1 MFAEITRRLAAQ
13 PLLAVMAAALSI
25 LIAILGLVPS
35 VYAAQVMGRFA
46 THGQMGTLVT
56 MSVGLV
62 VAIMA
67 ELTLRWLRHRLL
79 EGVCLAADDTLCV
92 QVVSRA
98 GEDELGRAVGALEM
112 VASTYSA
119 AKIAA
124 FMDVAAVILYLA
136 TLWLLSAGIGV
147 AATAVMIIAIGVE
160 LAMSR
165 VAMVAGA
172 GRDGARGAIF
182 AAQPGGGVIPA
193 MVAWMDRGSTVAR
206 VGNVRESAM
215 GATNSLSYAFVL
227 AVGAVMVVDGTLS
240 PGTLF
245 GIGLIASRAV
255 GMALKATSMLAEL
268 QRGQPAMEAVI
279 RFLREERVS
288 DAREAM
294 SRPARPLHSPGIL
307 GGQS

>member
-1 MFAEITRRLAAQ
+1 MFSEITRRLAAQ
-13 PLLAVMAAALSI
+13 PLLAVMAATLSI
-25 LIAILGLVPS
+25 LIALLGLMPS
-35 VYAAQVMGRFA
+35 VYAAQVMGRFT

-67 ELTLRWLRHRLL
+67 EVTLRSLRHRLL
-79 EGVCLAADDTLCV
+79 EGVCLTADDTLCV

-98 GEDELGRAVGALEM
+98 NEAELGRAVGALEM
-112 VASTYSA
+112 VGATYSA

-124 FMDVAAVILYLA
+124 FMDVAAVILYLGA
-136 TLWLLSAGIGV
+136 LWLLSPGIGI
-147 AATAVMIIAIGVE
+147 AATAAMIIAIGVE

-165 VAMVAGA
+165 IAMVAGA

-182 AAQPGGGVIPA
+182 AAQPGGGVIAA
-193 MVAWMDRGSTVAR
+193 MMAWMDRGSTVAR
-206 VGNVRESAM
+206 VGNARESVM

-227 AVGAVMVVDGTLS
+227 AIGAVMVVDGSLS

-268 QRGQPAMEAVI
+268 RRGQPAMEAVI
-279 RFLREERVS
+279 RFLRVEHGAES
-288 DAREAM
+288 P
-294 SRPARPLHSPGIL
+294 SRPPTQNAL
-307 GGQS
+307 GVSS